1 MAAPGSGRVPEPG
14 AVLWLAVGSVFV
26 VVFGVVEA
34 LGLAEVDEFAQ
45 MVGAVADHAPD
56 DAAVG
61 DDVAG
66 PPGVGFVQ
74 FAGGGDLLLEIFVGS
89 VQGGQGFGFAARLLR

>member
-1 MAAPGSGRVPEPG
+1 MAAAG
-14 AVLWLAVGSVFV
+14 AVGVVEAGVDVLVAGGSVFV
-26 VVFGVVEA
+26 VVVGVVEA

-45 MVGAVADHAPD
+45 MVGAVADHAPN